1 MVSVAALTW
10 TVHGVVEVAVGERA
24 DLRRHGGAEQRRLA
38 AARAQRE
45 DLLDVLEEAEVE
57 HLVGLVEHDVAA
69 GVQQQRV
76 ARDEVEHAADRPD
89 HDLALLL
96 ELRLLGADRRAAEDG
111 DGVDALAG
119 AVGAQRLG
127 DLDAELA
134 RRGEDERLDLAVVGV
149 DELDHRQPEGGGLA
163 GSGLRLADHVAAV
176 EQFGDRLLLDG
187 AWILVADVVK
197 RGENG
202 LGKSERV
209 KGCHSDPDP
218 RRVGRMRAR
227 GREACSHG
235 RGDDHPL
242 PRRAAARARP
252 VPHAS
257 TRTARRSR
265 STAGPSRC
273 AAAGSP
279 ACGRSATAR
288 TRSCAS
294 ARPSGAEDRAPS
306 SLDARGSAGG

>member
-1 MVSVAALTW
+1 MALNS
-10 TVHGVVEVAVGERA
+10 AVWRPPG
-24 DLRRHGGAEQRRLA
+24 
-38 AARAQRE
+38 QRE

-76 ARDEVEHAADRPD
+76 ARDQVEHAADRPD
-89 HDLALLL
+89 DDLALLL

-134 RRGEDERLDLAVVGV
+134 RRGEDERLDLAVLGV
-149 DELDHRQPEGGGLA
+149 DELDHRQAEGGGLA

-176 EQFGDRLLLDG
+176 EQLGDRLLLDG

-197 RGENG
+197 RRENG

-209 KGCHSDPDP
+209 KGGHSHPDP
-218 RRVGRMRAR
+218 RRVGRDRPR
-227 GREACSHG
+227 TGRLVPWTRRRSPPTATGRCSC
-235 RGDDHPL
+235 
-242 PRRAAARARP
+242 AAR
-252 VPHAS
+252 
-257 TRTARRSR
+257 
-265 STAGPSRC
+265 
-273 AAAGSP
+273 
-279 ACGRSATAR
+279 
-288 TRSCAS
+288 S
-294 ARPSGAEDRAPS
+294 ARWPISGV
-306 SLDARGSAGG
+306 ARLHATCRTGCT